1 MRSAWTAATAA
12 ALLALWTAPATAQQ
26 EPGAAPP
33 DSGVSFDF
41 QDADL
46 RAVLSSLAEA
56 AGLSIVY
63 SDLPSR
69 SVTLRT
75 ARSVPPDEIADL
87 LETVA
92 EANDL
97 VLEREGGIVRVA
109 ADGSEDAGR
118 TDTLRADRVRRGG
131 DRPRLYVHRLQHADA
146 ETVARTLQALFGMG
160 RDGGV
165 ASAPQDGRAALS
177 ESLREQRTA
186 GYRSMERQDDGARA
200 ADGGDGLQAAA
211 GGRDAGDEGLHAV
224 LEAPAELV
232 PDTRSNALLVMATP
246 ADNATIESAI
256 EKLDVRPLQVVIE
269 VLIAEVRQDD
279 EFALGN
285 TVDVPP
291 SGDDD
296 GVGFELQ
303 GLSAGDVALR
313 VLGIGSVGA
322 SAVLSALSSTSDV
335 TILSRPVVMAQN
347 NQEARI
353 MVGDQR
359 PFVQLERS
367 LPTDA
372 SVRDRVVQ
380 YRNVGTELRIR
391 PTINRDGYV
400 NLSVLQEVSSATAEV
415 QFGAPVINTRE
426 SETQVLV
433 KDGHTAVL
441 GGLVDHQE
449 ERIRSGVPLFKDI
462 PVLGG
467 LFGTTRTRE
476 RATELFIL
484 LTPRVLRTDA
494 DLESV
499 RRELEASTDELGDR
513 MPSDRTLVEP
523 PPGDVLP
530 FPDTVPRPPS
540 GGEPDEGSDRRGD
553 DPTDGGPQG
562 R

>member
-1 MRSAWTAATAA
+1 MRRAWPVVVL
-12 ALLALWTAPATAQQ
+12 ALLALGPAAPAGAQD
-26 EPGAAPP
+26 EPGAAPA
-33 DSGVSFDF
+33 DSAVSFDF

-75 ARSVPPDEIADL
+75 AREIPPGEISDL

-109 ADGSEDAGR
+109 SAPPERAGAAED
-118 TDTLRADRVRRGG
+118 TVREGPAPG
-131 DRPRLYVHRLQHADA
+131 EGPPRPRLFVHRLQHADA
-146 ETVARTLQALFGMG
+146 ETLAQTVQALFGT
-160 RDGGV
+160 GGGGG
-165 ASAPQDGRAALS
+165 AGLAGEGRASLS
-177 ESLREQRTA
+177 ESLREQRDA
-186 GYRSMERQDDGARA
+186 GYRSLQPPEEGRAEGAGAPQVRE
-200 ADGGDGLQAAA
+200 DGGMQ
-211 GGRDAGDEGLHAV
+211 AV
-224 LEAPAELV
+224 LRHPAQIV
-232 PDTRSNALLVMATP
+232 PDSRSNALLVMATP
-246 ADNATIESAI
+246 EDNRTIEAAV
-256 EKLDVRPLQVVIE
+256 EKLDVRPLQVLIE
-269 VLIAEVRQDD
+269 VMIAEVRQDD
-279 EFALGN
+279 EFAFGN
-285 TVDVPP
+285 TVEVPT
-291 SGDDD
+291 GEDGE

-322 SAVLSALSSTSDV
+322 SAVLSALSTSSDV

-372 SVRDRVVQ
+372 SVRDQVVQ

-441 GGLVDHQE
+441 GGLVDRQE
-449 ERIRSGVPLFKDI
+449 ETSRSGVPLLKDI

-476 RATELFIL
+476 SATELFIF
-484 LTPRVLRTDA
+484 LTPRVLRSDRDMQDA
-494 DLESV
+494 
-499 RRELEASTDELGDR
+499 RRELEDSTDRLGPR
-513 MPSDRTLVEP
+513 MPDGRSLTEP
-523 PPGDVLP
+523 PDGEALP
-530 FPDTVPRPPS
+530 HPDTVPRPP
-540 GGEPDEGSDRRGD
+540 DDR
-553 DPTDGGPQG
+553 
-562 R
+562 